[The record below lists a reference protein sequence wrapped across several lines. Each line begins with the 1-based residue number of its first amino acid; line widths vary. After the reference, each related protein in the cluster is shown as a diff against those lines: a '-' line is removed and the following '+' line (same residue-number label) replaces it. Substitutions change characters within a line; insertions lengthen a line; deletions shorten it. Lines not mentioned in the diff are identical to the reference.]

1 MKICEANYPPLN
13 PNPYPLYP
21 NLPRKDKTMKHINH
35 TTDLCVVGGGIAG
48 VCTAISAARNG
59 IKVVLMQ
66 DRPMLGGNASS
77 EIRMW
82 MGGAKGKDTRET
94 GIVEEMMLENYYIN
108 KSLSFSVWD
117 DVLYGMVKAEEN
129 ITLLLNCTCLDAK
142 CENNK
147 IEYVK
152 GWQMTSETFHTVHSK
167 YFADCSGDSILAPLT
182 DAKYMLGREAKS
194 DFNETIPPDVADKRT
209 MGMSILLQPR
219 ETDHK
224 CEFIKPEWAYTFD
237 DDKALNG
244 RPHKIAVDTNF
255 WWLELGGMDDSIHD
269 TDTLKHELLKIA
281 YGVWDHVKNKGDH
294 GADNWEL
301 DWVGAIPGKRESR
314 RYVGEYIVNQNDVEA
329 GGKFYDAVAYAGWSM
344 DDHFPEGFYYSGGH
358 PTIYHPVPSPWCLP
372 LRALYSKETENL
384 VFAGRNISVTH
395 AALSSCRVMATCGT
409 LGQAI
414 GTAVAI
420 AVKDNKHLRD
430 IDVNKVQQTLLYDDS
445 YIPGIKRVV
454 SALTQEAKTDAKYE
468 VLKNGHDRAL
478 GKDANCANV
487 KCGEEISFTFNTY
500 KDISEIRIIFDSDL
514 NRTRYN
520 MPCMFKLNET
530 HYKVPK
536 TLIKGYKVIAHTSDG
551 DVTVFETSRN
561 RQRMNKLSV
570 NLNADRITIIPTETW
585 GNECVNIFSV
595 VFM

>member
-1 MKICEANYPPLN
+1 
-13 PNPYPLYP
+13 
-21 NLPRKDKTMKHINH
+21 MKHISH

-48 VCTAISAARNG
+48 LCTAVSAARNG
-59 IKVVLMQ
+59 IKVILMQ
-66 DRPMLGGNASS
+66 DRPVLGGNASS

-82 MGGAKGKDTRET
+82 MGGAKGKNTRET

-108 KSLSFSVWD
+108 KSLSFNVWD
-117 DVLYGMVKAEEN
+117 DVLYGIVKGEEN
-129 ITLLLNCTCLDAK
+129 ITLLLNCSCLDAK

-147 IEYVK
+147 ILSVK
-152 GWQMTSETFHTVHSK
+152 GWQMTSETFHTVYAK
-167 YFADCSGDSILAPLT
+167 YYADCSGDSILAPLT
-182 DAKYMLGREAKS
+182 GAKFMLGREAKS

-224 CEFIKPEWAYTFD
+224 CEFIKPEWAYTYE

-244 RPHKIAVDTNF
+244 RGHMMEDDSNF

-269 TDTLKHELLKIA
+269 TDKLHDELLKIA

-301 DWVGAIPGKRESR
+301 DWVGAVPGKRESR

-329 GGKFYDAVAYAGWSM
+329 GGKFDDAVAYAGWSM

-358 PTIYHPVPSPWCLP
+358 PTIYHPAPSPWCLP

-414 GTAVAI
+414 GTAVALS
-420 AVKDNKHLRD
+420 VKEGKHIRD
-430 IDVNKVQQTLLYDDS
+430 IDIGKVQQTLLYDDS
-445 YIPGIKRVV
+445 YIPGIKRIV
-454 SALTQEAKTDAKYE
+454 SELTKNAKTAEKYE
-468 VLKNGHDRAL
+468 VLKNGEDRPQ
-478 GKDANCANV
+478 GENANCASV
-487 KCGEEISFTFNTY
+487 KCGEDIVFSFDKFE
-500 KDISEIRIIFDSDL
+500 DISEMRIIFDSNL
-514 NRTRYN
+514 NRPRYN
-520 MPCMFKLNET
+520 MPCMFKLHEE

-536 TLIKGYKVIAHTSDG
+536 TLVKSYRVTAHTEDGDKVIY
-551 DVTVFETSRN
+551 ETARN
-561 RQRMNKLSV
+561 RQRMNKIPAGIR
-570 NLNADRITIIPTETW
+570 ADSITITPLETW
-585 GNECVNIFSV
+585 GNEEVNIFSV
-595 VFM
+595 DFI

>member
-1 MKICEANYPPLN
+1 MKYIE
-13 PNPYPLYP
+13 
-21 NLPRKDKTMKHINH
+21 H

-48 VCTAISAARNG
+48 ICTAVAAARNG

-66 DRPMLGGNASS
+66 DRPVLGGNASS

-82 MGGAKGKDTRET
+82 MGGAKGKNTRET

-117 DVLYGMVKAEEN
+117 GVLYGIVKGEEN
-129 ITLLLNCTCLDAK
+129 ITLLLNCSCLDAK
-142 CENNK
+142 TDGNR
-147 IEYVK
+147 IVSVR
-152 GWQMTSETFHTVHSK
+152 GWQMTSETFHTVYAK
-167 YFADCSGDSILAPLT
+167 FFADCSGDSILAPLT
-182 DAKYMLGREAKS
+182 GAKYMLGREAKS

-224 CEFIKPEWAYTFD
+224 CEFIPPEWAYVYED
-237 DDKALNG
+237 DEALNG
-244 RPHKIAVDTNF
+244 RDHRIHDDSNF

-269 TDTLKHELLKIA
+269 TDKLHDELLKIA

-314 RYVGEYIVNQNDVEA
+314 RYVGEYIVTQNDVEK
-329 GGKFYDAVAYAGWSM
+329 GGKFDDAVAYAGWSM

-358 PTIYHPVPSPWCLP
+358 PTIYHPAPSPWCLP

-420 AVKDNKHLRD
+420 AVKNNSHPRSISVDE
-430 IDVNKVQQTLLYDDS
+430 VQQTLLYDDS
-445 YIPGIKRVV
+445 YIPGVKRKLNKLTSKALCDEKYKVLLNGEDRDAEGV
-454 SALTQEAKTDAKYE
+454 CNSASVRCFEDIIFSFDTYE
-468 VLKNGHDRAL
+468 
-478 GKDANCANV
+478 
-487 KCGEEISFTFNTY
+487 
-500 KDISEIRIIFDSDL
+500 DISEIRLIFDSDL
-514 NRTRYN
+514 NRPRYN
-520 MPCMFKLNET
+520 MPCVFKLHEQ

-536 TLIKGYKVIAHTSDG
+536 TLIKGYTVTAHTKNG
-551 DVTVFETSRN
+551 DVIIYQTGKN
-561 RQRMNKLSV
+561 RQRMNKIPV
-570 NLNADRITIIPTETW
+570 NITADRITITPTETW
-585 GNECVNIFSV
+585 GNEEVRIFSV
-595 VFM
+595 DFK

>member
-77 EIRMW
+77 EIRLW

-244 RPHKIAVDTNF
+244 RPHKITDDTNF

-420 AVKDNKHLRD
+420 AVKDGKHLRD
-430 IDVNKVQQTLLYDDS
+430 IDVDKVQQTLLYDDS

-478 GKDANCANV
+478 GEDANCANV
-487 KCGEEISFTFNTY
+487 KCGEEITFTFDTCRA
-500 KDISEIRIIFDSDL
+500 ISEIRIIFDSDL

-520 MPCMFKLNET
+520 MPCMFKLNEV

-595 VFM
+595 DFM

>member
-1 MKICEANYPPLN
+1 MKYIEH
-13 PNPYPLYP
+13 
-21 NLPRKDKTMKHINH
+21 K
-35 TTDLCVVGGGIAG
+35 TDLCVVGGGIAG

-59 IKVVLMQ
+59 IRVILMQ

-129 ITLLLNCTCLDAK
+129 ITLLLNCSCLDAK

-152 GWQMTSETFHTVHSK
+152 GWQMTSETFHTVYAK

-182 DAKYMLGREAKS
+182 GAKYMLGREAKS

-224 CEFIKPEWAYTFD
+224 CEFIPPEWAYTYD

-244 RPHKIAVDTNF
+244 RPHSMHDESTNF

-269 TDTLKHELLKIA
+269 TDKLKHELLKIA

-314 RYVGEYIVNQNDVEA
+314 RYVGEYTVNQNDVEA
-329 GGKFYDAVAYAGWSM
+329 GGKFEDAVAYAGWSM
-344 DDHFPEGFYYSGGH
+344 DDHFPEGFYYAGGH
-358 PTIYHPVPSPWCLP
+358 PTIYHPAPSPWCLP

-420 AVKDNKHLRD
+420 SVKDGKHLRD

-445 YIPGIKRVV
+445 YIPGVKREV
-454 SALTQEAKTDAKYE
+454 SPLTKEAKAQEKYL
-468 VLKNGHDRAL
+468 VLKNGFDRPQ
-478 GKDANCANV
+478 GENRNCATV
-487 KCGEEISFTFNTY
+487 KCGEEITFSFDTY
-500 KDISEIRIIFDSDL
+500 KNISEIRIIFDSNL
-514 NRTRYN
+514 NRERYN
-520 MPCMFKLNET
+520 MPCMFKLCET

-536 TLIKGYKVIAHTSDG
+536 TLVKGYKITAHTENG
-551 DVTVFETSRN
+551 DVTVFETDKN
-561 RQRMNKLSV
+561 RQRMNKIPA
-570 NLNADRITIIPTETW
+570 NIKADKVTLTPTETW
-585 GNECVNIFSV
+585 GNEEINIFSV
-595 VFM
+595 DFT

>member
-1 MKICEANYPPLN
+1 
-13 PNPYPLYP
+13 
-21 NLPRKDKTMKHINH
+21 MKHINH

-129 ITLLLNCTCLDAK
+129 ITLLLNCSFLDAK

-182 DAKYMLGREAKS
+182 NAKYMLGREAKS

-224 CEFIKPEWAYTFD
+224 CEFIKPEWAYTYD

-244 RPHKIAVDTNF
+244 RPHKIADDTNF

-420 AVKDNKHLRD
+420 SVKDGKHLRD

-445 YIPGIKRVV
+445 YIPGIKREV
-454 SALTQEAKTDAKYE
+454 SALTKEAKTDAKYE

-487 KCGEEISFTFNTY
+487 KCGEEISFTFNAY

-520 MPCMFKLNET
+520 MPCMFKLNEV

-585 GNECVNIFSV
+585 GNESVNIFSV
-595 VFM
+595 DFI